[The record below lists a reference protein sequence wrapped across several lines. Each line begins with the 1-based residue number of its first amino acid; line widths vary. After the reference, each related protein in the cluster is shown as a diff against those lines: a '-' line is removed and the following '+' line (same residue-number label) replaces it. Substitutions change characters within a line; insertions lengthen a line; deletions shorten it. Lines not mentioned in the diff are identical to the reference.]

1 MLSLC
6 DSDAD
11 SFRGTLSVSVH
22 AHFAGKFSNCPAQCP
37 HRARISPELTEV
49 RRRKVQSCTRCSGM
63 ALSRKTGNQPRVHN
77 YKVHVGN
84 RREFGMGGE
93 ENRFIFPSP
102 ELLFIPRHRETQT
115 PLSVSLFLPI
125 QSCGS
130 VDFLSQALMPYDSPA
145 IRPSVRA
152 TYRTLPSLR
161 RCFSQ
166 HFLVAFQQSREK
178 VHPQSSGQVPKRDET
193 NHKEPSNQSTGKHH
207 PKQYCLPHHT
217 IPLTRPDFPLANRT
231 DTAPWER
238 RRERGEKE
246 EGGRVFAHPKMISEE
261 ARDLAA
267 AKATIFL
274 IASGQH
280 HSER

>member
-1 MLSLC
+1 M
-6 DSDAD
+6 
-11 SFRGTLSVSVH
+11 H

-63 ALSRKTGNQPRVHN
+63 ALSRKTGNQPRGHN

-93 ENRFIFPSP
+93 ENRFIFPFP
-102 ELLFIPRHRETQT
+102 QLLFIPSTQKHRRRCQS
-115 PLSVSLFLPI
+115 PSSSSSLPI
-125 QSCGS
+125 RSCGS

-166 HFLVAFQQSREK
+166 HLCVTFQQSREK
-178 VHPQSSGQVPKRDET
+178 MHPQLSGQVPEQAEKCHRVLNYE
-193 NHKEPSNQSTGKHH
+193 SYQSTEKHT
-207 PKQYCLPHHT
+207 KSKTVCHT
-217 IPLTRPDFPLANRT
+217 TQ
-231 DTAPWER
+231 
-238 RRERGEKE
+238 
-246 EGGRVFAHPKMISEE
+246 
-261 ARDLAA
+261 
-267 AKATIFL
+267 FL
-274 IASGQH
+274 
-280 HSER
+280 

>member
-93 ENRFIFPSP
+93 ENRFIFPFPNSS
-102 ELLFIPRHRETQT
+102 LARHRNTDAV
-115 PLSVSLFLPI
+115 VSLPLPSFLP
-125 QSCGS
+125 S
-130 VDFLSQALMPYDSPA
+130 FLS
-145 IRPSVRA
+145 R
-152 TYRTLPSLR
+152 
-161 RCFSQ
+161 
-166 HFLVAFQQSREK
+166 
-178 VHPQSSGQVPKRDET
+178 
-193 NHKEPSNQSTGKHH
+193 
-207 PKQYCLPHHT
+207 
-217 IPLTRPDFPLANRT
+217 
-231 DTAPWER
+231 
-238 RRERGEKE
+238 
-246 EGGRVFAHPKMISEE
+246 
-261 ARDLAA
+261 AA
-267 AKATIFL
+267 A
-274 IASGQH
+274 AST
-280 HSER
+280 SCLKL